1 MTETEMVSTVRL
13 FVGDKRL
20 DGLAEPYL
28 GIAKSAVVSRL
39 YPYRPEAAWSDVP
52 ERHHGRTCEIAAYLI
67 NRRGAEGEVSHSENG
82 VSRRYGSA
90 SIPAALMDGITP
102 FAGVPR

>member
-1 MTETEMVSTVRL
+1 MTDEEMLAAVRL

-20 DGLAEPYL
+20 DPLAPTYL
-28 GIAKSAVVSRL
+28 GLAKSAVIARL
-39 YPYRPEAAWSDVP
+39 YPYRDATWLDVP